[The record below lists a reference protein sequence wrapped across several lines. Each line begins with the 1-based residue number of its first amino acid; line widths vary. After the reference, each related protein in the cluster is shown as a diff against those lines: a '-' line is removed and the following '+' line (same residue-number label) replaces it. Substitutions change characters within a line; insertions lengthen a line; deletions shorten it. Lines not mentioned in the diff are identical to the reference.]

1 MPKSK
6 TNNRTRLLQA
16 AVKVTH
22 RYGFDPMTLAD
33 IAKEARVPLGNLY
46 YYFKTKEEIADAIVD
61 LRVSRLRLLLQELNK
76 KGSPK
81 ERLCGFAQLKRSEEH
96 TSELQSRR
104 DLVCRLLL

>member
-46 YYFKTKEEIADAIVD
+46 YYFKTKEEIATP
-61 LRVSRLRLLLQELNK
+61 LST
-76 KGSPK
+76 
-81 ERLCGFAQLKRSEEH
+81 FAF
-96 TSELQSRR
+96 R
-104 DLVCRLLL
+104 D